1 MAWNGYNNNQG
12 GNAQSIGRD
21 YAVDWEAKSIPLLAY
36 KNCLA
41 CKEEYLLSI
50 KGTPTQHQ
58 LVTKNKF
65 IVSLITFYDTVESG
79 FITDL
84 NKWAKKKETA
94 VIFDNKEITELDY
107 RVLLGDTSG
116 VSPTKLFL
124 LFRTLKNW
132 SFEFGPFR
140 TFAEHDEDIFKEL
153 EEQE

>member
-12 GNAQSIGRD
+12 GNANSLGRD

-50 KGTPTQHQ
+50 KGTRNQHE
-58 LVTKNKF
+58 LITKNKF
-65 IVSLITFYDTVESG
+65 IVAIITFYDTVESG
-79 FITDL
+79 FISDL
-84 NKWAKKKETA
+84 NKWAKDKKTA
-94 VIFDNKEITELDY
+94 VMFDNKEITELDY
-107 RVLLGDTSG
+107 RALQGDTSQTSA
-116 VSPTKLFL
+116 VKLFL

-132 SFEFGPFR
+132 CFERGPFQ
-140 TFAEHDEDIFKEL
+140 TFSEHDEDIFKEL